1 MRWRSCIGPLTP
13 RRFERAIPTPRGGW
27 SADEV
32 ADYFIQASRTAH
44 KLPPVRVQGHFNV
57 WPTIVRTDYERMA
70 SDDAP
75 VYRFPPTPAEV
86 DCMLEVMGWVQW
98 LEVEQRH
105 LVWMRA
111 ARYRWYDIGKRFGC
125 APRTAQRRWE
135 IAMYIVASNLV
146 QGSLVR

>member
-1 MRWRSCIGPLTP
+1 M
-13 RRFERAIPTPRGGW
+13 AIPTPRGGW

-57 WPTIVRTDYERMA
+57 WPTIVRTEYERMA

-86 DCMLEVMGWVQW
+86 ERMLVVMQWVRC
-98 LEVEQRH
+98 LEVEQRK

-111 ARYRWYDIGKRFGC
+111 ERWRWYDIGKRFGV
-125 APRTAQRRWE
+125 APRTAQRHWE
-135 IAMYIVASNLV
+135 VAIQVITDHISR
-146 QGSLVR
+146 GG

>member
-1 MRWRSCIGPLTP
+1 MS
-13 RRFERAIPTPRGGW
+13 IPTPRGGW

-57 WPTIVRTDYERMA
+57 WPTIVRTEYERMA

-86 DCMLEVMGWVQW
+86 ERMLVVMQWVRC
-98 LEVEQRH
+98 LEVEQRK

-111 ARYRWYDIGKRFGC
+111 ERWRWYDIGKRFGV
-125 APRTAQRRWE
+125 APRTAQRHWE
-135 IAMYIVASNLV
+135 VAIQVITDHLS
-146 QGSLVR
+146 QGG